1 MRIEQRLDELGL
13 VLPQAAQVPP
23 GIRTSFSWVRVRGD
37 RAFVSGHGALAPDGS
52 PAGPFGRVPTEVSL
66 EEAQGSAR
74 STALSVL
81 GSLKRALGDLDR
93 VTAWLMVHGM
103 INAEPGYGQTTNV
116 INGFS
121 DLIVELYGEDVGQ
134 HARTAIGVAA
144 LPLNLCV
151 VIAAEVEIQP

>member
-1 MRIEQRLDELGL
+1 VVHGGAVGSQLDPRGRP
-13 VLPQAAQVPP
+13 VLA
-23 GIRTSFSWVRVRGD
+23 
-37 RAFVSGHGALAPDGS
+37 
-52 PAGPFGRVPTEVSL
+52 
-66 EEAQGSAR
+66 SAR
-74 STALSVL
+74 STGLSVL
-81 GSLKRALGDLDR
+81 GSLKQALGDLDR

-103 INAEPGYGQTTNV
+103 INAEPGYGQTTSV

-121 DLIVELYGEDVGQ
+121 DLTVELYGEDVGR

>member
-1 MRIEQRLDELGL
+1 M
-13 VLPQAAQVPP
+13 
-23 GIRTSFSWVRVRGD
+23 
-37 RAFVSGHGALAPDGS
+37 
-52 PAGPFGRVPTEVSL
+52 
-66 EEAQGSAR
+66 
-74 STALSVL
+74 L
-81 GSLKRALGDLDR
+81 GSLKQALGDLDR

-103 INAEPGYGQTTNV
+103 INAEPGYGQTTGV

-121 DLIVELYGEDVGQ
+121 DLIVELYGEDVGR